1 MDNQQQPVRDQGLIS
16 VASHVLDDSDIR
28 SKIFFILLFKIGIEK
43 DEILKGRQNCL
54 TGCSI
59 HCKNEDVKYGFSYM
73 KIFIND
79 NLQKEK

>member
-43 DEILKGRQNCL
+43 EEILKGRQNCL
-54 TGCSI
+54 IACSI
-59 HCKNEDVKYGFSYM
+59 HCKNVSGCKVW
-73 KIFIND
+73 IFLYENFY
-79 NLQKEK
+79 E

>member
-54 TGCSI
+54 TAC
-59 HCKNEDVKYGFSYM
+59 
-73 KIFIND
+73 
-79 NLQKEK
+79 

>member
-43 DEILKGRQNCL
+43 GEILKGRQNCL
-54 TGCSI
+54 IACLI
-59 HCKNEDVKYGFSYM
+59 HCKNGSGCKVW
-73 KIFIND
+73 IFLYENFY
-79 NLQKEK
+79 